1 MTRRATAFEALQR
14 ELYWA
19 GAEEAGTQRSAEELR
34 VALHRLAERL
44 RDDLTGS
51 KPSPEWDLHRGSPW
65 RRWLKRLLHRLL
77 RPVHRRYSTIM
88 AELASLGA
96 GLAARLERAEA
107 AVERLE
113 AEIDAMRKEPVAHQD
128 PMPLSS
134 APVDA
139 YEQLAESLRG
149 DGEEAPLW
157 IDVGAEGSELAERLD
172 AWGWRTLGTGARVEL
187 ASSDPAA
194 FLEAYDGE
202 PPRVISVRGADT
214 LRGSGRGPLLERA
227 RRLLGR
233 GGVLLV
239 ELAAPAED
247 DAATPGPRSEAPPHP
262 ESIRLAALHAGF
274 ERTELVAAGGR
285 VVLRAETG

>member
-19 GAEEAGTQRSAEELR
+19 GAEEAGTLRSAEELR
-34 VALHRLAERL
+34 VALLRLAERL
-44 RDDLTGS
+44 RDDPTGS
-51 KPSPEWDLHRGSPW
+51 KPSLEWDLHRGPFW

-77 RPVHRRYSTIM
+77 RPVHRRYSTVT
-88 AELASLGA
+88 AELAALGA

-107 AVERLE
+107 AVERLQT
-113 AEIDAMRKEPVAHQD
+113 EIDAMRKEPPAHQD
-128 PMPLSS
+128 LTQVS
-134 APVDA
+134 AAPTDT
-139 YEQLAESLRG
+139 YEQLAEGLRG
-149 DGEEAPLW
+149 DGGTSPLW
-157 IDVGAEGSELAERLD
+157 IDLGAEGSELSERLE

-202 PPRVISVRGADT
+202 PPRVISFRRADT

-239 ELAAPAED
+239 ELSVPAED
-247 DAATPGPRSEAPPHP
+247 DAGAPGPRSEAPPHP

-274 ERTELVAAGGR
+274 DRTEVVAAGGR
-285 VVLRAETG
+285 VVLRAEAE

>member
-19 GAEEAGTQRSAEELR
+19 GAEGAGTQRSAEELR
-34 VALHRLAERL
+34 VALHRLAESL
-44 RDDLTGS
+44 RDDLSGVE
-51 KPSPEWDLHRGSPW
+51 PSPEWGLDRGPRW

-128 PMPLSS
+128 PMTLSS
-134 APVDA
+134 APADA

-157 IDVGAEGSELAERLD
+157 IDLGAEGGELAERLD
-172 AWGWRTLGTGARVEL
+172 AWGWRTVGEGEL
-187 ASSDPAA
+187 ATDPAG

-202 PPRVISVRGADT
+202 RPRVISVRGADT

-227 RRLLGR
+227 RRLLGLR
-233 GGVLLV
+233 GVLLV

-247 DAATPGPRSEAPPHP
+247 DPAAPGPRSEAPPHP
-262 ESIRLAALHAGF
+262 EAIRLAALHAGF

-285 VVLRAETG
+285 VVVRAEAG